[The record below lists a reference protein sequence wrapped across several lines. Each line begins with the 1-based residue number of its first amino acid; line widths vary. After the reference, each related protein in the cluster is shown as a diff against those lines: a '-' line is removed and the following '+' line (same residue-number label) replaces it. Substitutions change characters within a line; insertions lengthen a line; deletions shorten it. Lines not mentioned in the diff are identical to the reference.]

1 MTKFPIANFQKLS
14 AAMVARITLYAYIIG
29 LSDRSFPVTI
39 ANSETVGQLADA
51 ILKKKPN
58 DLKNVDADRLDLY
71 KVSFPDDATLK
82 QSARQPLDQK
92 LDAGSEELSQLFPIN
107 PPARTVSIIVDI
119 QGVGE

>member
-1 MTKFPIANFQKLS
+1 
-14 AAMVARITLYAYIIG
+14 MVARITLYAYIIG

-92 LDAGSEELSQLFPIN
+92 LDVGSEELSQLFPIN

-119 QGVGE
+119 QDVGERKRVPVAERC

>member
-1 MTKFPIANFQKLS
+1 MD
-14 AAMVARITLYAYIIG
+14 ITLYVYVIG
-29 LSDRSFPVTI
+29 LSNRSFSVTL
-39 ANSETVGQLADA
+39 AKSETVDNLAKA
-51 ILKKKPN
+51 ILKKNPN
-58 DLKNVDADRLDLY
+58 DLKNIDAARLDLY

-82 QSARQPLDQK
+82 QSVRQRLDHK

>member
-1 MTKFPIANFQKLS
+1 
-14 AAMVARITLYAYIIG
+14 MVARITLYAYIIG
-29 LSDRSFPVTI
+29 LNSRSFSVTL
-39 ANSETVGQLADA
+39 AKSETVDNLAKA
-51 ILKKKPN
+51 ILKEKPN

-82 QSARQPLDQK
+82 QLARQPLDQK
-92 LDAGSEELSQLFPIN
+92 LDVGSEELSQLFPIN